1 MAFIGHLMSNG
12 TPEVILRTL
21 HEAGYDVA
29 PRYLPRFLKMMA
41 LSLPMHPFGAMER
54 VLHHRTM
61 SLTELAGAPVFIL
74 GHWRTGSTHI
84 HNLMSQDAQFGY
96 LDTFGAIFT
105 NNVAVGGGAFKALLR
120 RISPTRRP
128 MDDMAFAVELPQE
141 EEFAMANI
149 SSLSYYKQYSF
160 PKLAGLYARRHIFFD
175 DVPQREIDEW
185 KRSYDFLLRQTTHRM
200 GQRPLLLKNPPNTA
214 RLRHLLDLY
223 PDARVIYLHRAPYD
237 VYLSTLRMR
246 EKVCNLMKLHD
257 VSAEESSEH
266 ILDTYPRLV
275 GRFFADLPRVRPG
288 NFVAL
293 SYEDLKAQPLAALQ
307 RIYETLGLSGFGS
320 VRERFAA
327 YLETV
332 ADFRPATYRR
342 DDAIHRLVEQR
353 WGETHALH
361 AGLAPS

>member
-1 MAFIGHLMSNG
+1 MAITGHFLSNS
-12 TPEVILRTL
+12 TPEVIVRTL
-21 HEAGYDVA
+21 HEAGYDVS
-29 PRYLPRFLKMMA
+29 PRYLPRLLKMVA
-41 LSLPMHPFGAMER
+41 LSLPTHPFGIIER
-54 VLHHRTM
+54 VVHRPKIAR
-61 SLTELAGAPVFIL
+61 TELAGAPVFIL

-96 LDTFGAIFT
+96 LDTFGAMFT
-105 NNVAVGGGAFKALLR
+105 NNVVVGGGAWKALMR
-120 RISPTRRP
+120 KISPTRRP
-128 MDDMAFAVELPQE
+128 MDDMAFGAELPQE
-141 EEFAMANI
+141 EEYAMGNI
-149 SSLSYYKQYSF
+149 SSLSYYKQFSF
-160 PKLAGLYARRHIFFD
+160 PKLAGLYAKRHIFFD
-175 DVPQREIDEW
+175 DVPQSEIDEW
-185 KRSYDFLLRQTTHRM
+185 KSTYDFVLRQTTHRM
-200 GQRPLLLKNPPNTA
+200 GQRPLLLKNPPNTG

-223 PDARVIYLHRAPYD
+223 PDARIIYLHRAPYD

-257 VSAEESSEH
+257 VSDEESSEH
-266 ILDTYPRLV
+266 ILETYPRLV

-288 NFVAL
+288 HFVAL
-293 SYEDLKAQPLAALQ
+293 SYEDLKAKPLSALE

-342 DDAIHRLVEQR
+342 DDAIHRLVEER
-353 WGETHALH
+353 WGGTHALH